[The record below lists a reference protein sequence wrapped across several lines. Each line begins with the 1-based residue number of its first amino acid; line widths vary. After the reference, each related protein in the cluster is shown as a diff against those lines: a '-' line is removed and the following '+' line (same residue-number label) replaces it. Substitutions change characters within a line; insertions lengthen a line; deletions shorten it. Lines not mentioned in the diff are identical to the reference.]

1 MAEKWSGMRNNF
13 DVLIKQAT
21 EEYSNF
27 IIIPDRVLGQIETYV
42 PSVFPHDLY
51 PPMTKS
57 LPTETM
63 FKQLCLIEEG
73 FQQKREKYTN
83 LGGVLICLNQ

>member
-27 IIIPDRVLGQIETYV
+27 IIIPDRVLGQIDTYV
-42 PSVFPHDLY
+42 PSIFPHDLY
-51 PPMTKS
+51 PPRTKS
-57 LPTETM
+57 SSTETM
-63 FKQLCLIEEG
+63 FKQLCLIEEE
-73 FQQKREKYTN
+73 FQQKRGKY
-83 LGGVLICLNQ
+83 LN

>member
-1 MAEKWSGMRNNF
+1 MRNNF

-27 IIIPDRVLGQIETYV
+27 SIILDRFSVGWMDTFI

-51 PPMTKS
+51 PPKTKS
-57 LPTETM
+57 SSTETM
-63 FKQLCLIEEG
+63 FKQLCLVEED
-73 FQQKREKYTN
+73 FQQKRGKY
-83 LGGVLICLNQ
+83 LN

>member
-1 MAEKWSGMRNNF
+1 MRNNF

-27 IIIPDRVLGQIETYV
+27 IIIPDRVLGQIDTYV

-51 PPMTKS
+51 PPKTKS
-57 LPTETM
+57 SSAETM

-73 FQQKREKYTN
+73 FQQKRGKY
-83 LGGVLICLNQ
+83 LN

>member
-1 MAEKWSGMRNNF
+1 MAEKWSGIRNNF
-13 DVLIKQAT
+13 DVLINQAT

-27 IIIPDRVLGQIETYV
+27 ITIPDRVLGQIETYV

-51 PPMTKS
+51 PPKTKS
-57 LPTETM
+57 SPTENM

-73 FQQKREKYTN
+73 FQQKRVKVYA
-83 LGGVLICLNQ
+83 

>member
-13 DVLIKQAT
+13 DVLINQAT

-27 IIIPDRVLGQIETYV
+27 IIILDSFSVGWMDTFI

-51 PPMTKS
+51 PTKHKAS
-57 LPTETM
+57 SAELL
-63 FKQLCLIEEG
+63 FKQLCLVEEA
-73 FQQKREKYTN
+73 FQQKREKD
-83 LGGVLICLNQ
+83 LN

>member
-1 MAEKWSGMRNNF
+1 MAEKWSGMKNNF

-27 IIIPDRVLGQIETYV
+27 SIILDRFSVGWTDTFI

-51 PPMTKS
+51 PPKTKS
-57 LPTETM
+57 SSTENM
-63 FKQLCLIEEG
+63 FNQLCLIEEG
-73 FQQKREKYTN
+73 FQQKREKY
-83 LGGVLICLNQ
+83 LN

>member
-1 MAEKWSGMRNNF
+1 MRNNF
-13 DVLIKQAT
+13 DVLFKQAT

-51 PPMTKS
+51 PPRTQS
-57 LPTETM
+57 SSTENM
-63 FKQLCLIEEG
+63 FKQLCLIEEE
-73 FQQKREKYTN
+73 FQQKRGKY
-83 LGGVLICLNQ
+83 LN